1 MGCSELPVL
10 GIQGMGCDA
19 NNCSLAMAEMT
30 TLMAMLY
37 RKYTTVTKGDF
48 NVVSPGVTARYE
60 VFYDEGC
67 SGVRVWT

>member
-1 MGCSELPVL
+1 
-10 GIQGMGCDA
+10 
-19 NNCSLAMAEMT
+19 MAEMT
-30 TLMAMLY
+30 TLVAMLY